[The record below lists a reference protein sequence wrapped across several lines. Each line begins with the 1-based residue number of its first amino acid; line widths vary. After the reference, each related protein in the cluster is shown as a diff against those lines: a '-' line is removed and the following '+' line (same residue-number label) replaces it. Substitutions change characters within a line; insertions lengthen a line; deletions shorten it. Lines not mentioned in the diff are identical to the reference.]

1 MHDSC
6 KQLIEINNEINNK
19 VKELNYQNYN
29 PKVIAVSK
37 TFTMEKIK
45 PLLDLG
51 HTDFGENRVQEAFE
65 KWQNFKNKDINLH
78 LIGKLQTNKVKVAV
92 ELFDFIHSCDSEK
105 LANKISLEQK
115 KINRNLKIFIQINL
129 SNRIKSGN
137 WSKKH
142 RNFLIIVKII
152 FH

>member
-92 ELFDFIHSCDSEK
+92 ELFDFIHSLDSEK

-129 SNRIKSGN
+129 GN
-137 WSKKH
+137 EDQKAGIDPK
-142 RNFLIIVKII
+142 NVDYFYNN
-152 FH
+152 

>member
-92 ELFDFIHSCDSEK
+92 ELFDFIHSLDSEK

-115 KINRNLKIFIQINL
+115 K
-129 SNRIKSGN
+129 
-137 WSKKH
+137 
-142 RNFLIIVKII
+142 
-152 FH
+152 